1 MIGKREIFI
10 EKLLIEKNGSREPRS
25 KFKRINIHFNTRIKA
40 KNQEGREGSGNISRI
55 LFSLIP
61 FHRAKTTPLLQ
72 DGVQPATSSEIL
84 RKGGRKI

>member
-1 MIGKREIFI
+1 MIGKREI
-10 EKLLIEKNGSREPRS
+10 LIEKNGSREPRS

-72 DGVQPATSSEIL
+72 DGVQPATSTEIL